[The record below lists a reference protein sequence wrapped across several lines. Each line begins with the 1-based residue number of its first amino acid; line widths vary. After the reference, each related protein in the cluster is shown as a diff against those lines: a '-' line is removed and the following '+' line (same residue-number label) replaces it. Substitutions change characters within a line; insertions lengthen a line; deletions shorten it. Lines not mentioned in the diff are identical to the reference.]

1 MRLSAGRAVMTS
13 SPTSI
18 QESASLGSALS
29 LLQARRIHRLPVTR
43 EGRVVGILTGSDVL
57 LALLAQ
63 IETTQEGNRRAELQ
77 PAPAELSAVR
87 ADG

>member
-1 MRLSAGRAVMTS
+1 MTT

-18 QESASLGSALS
+18 HESASLGSALA
-29 LLQARRIHRLPVTR
+29 LLQARGIHRLPVTR

-63 IETTQEGNRRAELQ
+63 IETTQESNRRAELQ
-77 PAPAELSAVR
+77 PAPPVLSAAH